1 MYARTTLNLAAATLL
16 ALFLAS
22 SARCQSL
29 PVPKTNPFPV
39 YMHYMPWFQTPT
51 SQGGTGGSQWGWH
64 WKMNTQNPNVVDAS
78 GKRQIASYYYPKI
91 GPYDSSDPNVIEY
104 HSLLMKYSGIDGV
117 LIDWYGVQGY
127 NGDVNSLL
135 AASNAFVNKSNSY
148 GLGFGVVLEDYFARN
163 PTTNQPNLGYEQANM
178 RYLRDNYFNR
188 PNYIKYGAAQ
198 NPLMLVFGPQTFLS
212 PADWEQILPETGT
225 NPEFLTL
232 PDKSSRVGAN
242 ADGEYAWPHQDTNTS
257 NHLSVL
263 RSFYQSRVPQL
274 KTAAGV
280 AYPGF
285 HDFYAPGGAGNTLF
299 YIPENNGQTLASVLN
314 LNKLFQPNL
323 DMLQLATFN
332 DYGEGT
338 MFEPTVETGFNY
350 LHQIQL
356 YTGVSYGTDEL
367 ELIYELYLARKK
379 YAADAGRQSQLDQV
393 VSYLAILQVDD
404 ARSLLS
410 QVSPAGDFN
419 ADGSVTVADYNMW
432 RAAFG
437 KSTII
442 YGSGADGNFD
452 GVIDA
457 RDYLV
462 WRDAMAAAG
471 NGALAD
477 AMAPEAGVG
486 SLITVAVGAMSWF
499 RARR

>member
-1 MYARTTLNLAAATLL
+1 MYARTILNLAAATLV
-16 ALFLAS
+16 ALFLAL
-22 SARCQSL
+22 SARGQSL

-117 LIDWYGVQGY
+117 LIDWYGVQGS
-127 NGDVNSLL
+127 NGDINSLL
-135 AASNAFVNKSNSY
+135 AASNAFVNRSNMY
-148 GLGFGVVLEDYFARN
+148 GLGFGVVLEDRFARN
-163 PTTNQPNLGYEQANM
+163 LADEQANM
-178 RYLRDNYFNR
+178 RYLRDNYFNKS
-188 PNYIKYGAAQ
+188 NSIKYGASQ
-198 NPLMLVFGPQTFLS
+198 NPLMLNFGPITFQT
-212 PADWEQILPETGT
+212 PADWAQILPATGAD
-225 NPEFLTL
+225 PEFLTL
-232 PDKSSRVGAN
+232 LYQSSEAGAN
-242 ADGEYAWPHQDTNTS
+242 ADGEYAWPYQDANTS
-257 NHLSVL
+257 NHLNKL
-263 RSFYQSRVPQL
+263 RSFYQTRAPSL
-274 KTAAGV
+274 KTVGGV

-285 HDFYAPGGAGNTLF
+285 HDFYQPGGAGSTLF
-299 YIPENNGQTLASVLN
+299 YIPENNGQTLTEVLN
-314 LNKLFQPNL
+314 LNTLFQPNL